1 METQNAQQK
10 LVVKIATEK
19 RAEVKRLRAA
29 PQSYAELLDV
39 MRDQMNLPQGNIAA
53 LNITYIDNAGDD
65 VVVEDDQDLFEAYEF
80 AAKQPVPSI
89 KLNASTSNELVEKLQ
104 AMSIEEQQPAS
115 SDDES
120 KEKVEALVQKNGFR
134 KQFR

>member
-1 METQNAQQK
+1 
-10 LVVKIATEK
+10 
-19 RAEVKRLRAA
+19 
-29 PQSYAELLDV
+29 
-39 MRDQMNLPQGNIAA
+39 
-53 LNITYIDNAGDD
+53 
-65 VVVEDDQDLFEAYEF
+65 VVEDDQDLFEAYEF